1 MREATGDLNLTVI
14 VVIAVAGL
22 MAFFSIT
29 LWPMIK
35 SGMKNDENCSDAY
48 CNSTPN
54 RDGMVECWRKD
65 PQTGT
70 SGSSFMCPFKG

>member
-35 SGMKNDENCSDAY
+35 SGMKDDENCSDAY
-48 CNSTPN
+48 CEKTPDAN
-54 RDGMVECWRKD
+54 GMVKCYRKD
-65 PQTGT
+65 P
-70 SGSSFMCPFKG
+70 